1 MAESQQTNENN
12 GTQTVENSFNS
23 VQDKEKIVP
32 FSIRA
37 RQEDVDNFKEIQHA
51 LGNPTAAEVFSNI
64 VNRYNMPLRTNEEN
78 VRRIK
83 QLEEENADL
92 LRQVAGR
99 DDSIAE
105 LRQQLADAESRAN
118 ENAESANK
126 QQLAY
131 EQQLQDLAIKENQ
144 RVVAFLPDCLKAV
157 EAVAVRESKRRGQ
170 EWSVSHVIN
179 FFIHSRFIKGQLN
192 GDLKSLS
199 DAECKQL
206 GISVN
211 SKPEKLNVE
220 L

>member
-170 EWSVSHVIN
+170 DWSVSHVIN

-199 DAECKQL
+199 DSECKQL